1 LDLVGGAR
9 PQRLFTGNSQI
20 AGTVLTRGDGAD
32 LGSFIDDGF
41 VVGQRI
47 RITGS
52 GAPIDTTVA
61 SISVDGKSMTVGST
75 AGVVPGSSTISQLVD
90 RGIYAGTYTVDSTVS
105 ALARTDGKSWLDSG
119 FLEGQLVNIPGKPG
133 TYKITRITDAVAGS
147 GKLDLAQL
155 ALVTGSCGG
164 VTVITQCAPVV
175 TFTSTN
181 WYQQVTVPLLA
192 DPAFRLPEG

>member
-1 LDLVGGAR
+1 NITVSGA
-9 PQRLFTGNSQI
+9 I
-20 AGTVLTRGDGAD
+20 VTRGAGAD

-41 VVGQRI
+41 AIGQHVRVTIGASSVDVDVVSV
-47 RITGS
+47 S
-52 GAPIDTTVA
+52 G
-61 SISVDGKSMTVGST
+61 DGKSMTLSAAVG
-75 AGVVPGSSTISQLVD
+75 AGLATISQLVD

-105 ALARTDGKSWLDSG
+105 ALARTDGKSWLDSA

-155 ALVTGSCGG
+155 ALVTGSCGA
-164 VTVITQCAPVV
+164 VTAITQCAPVV

-192 DPAFRLPEG
+192 DPAFRLPDGRENLKTFPK